1 MSLQSRKSFINIL
14 KNLGYRF
21 NINPGGIIIIEGGEG
36 FDNLDMALFPF
47 SMNSFPLRE
56 IPDDVTFINKGNVWL
71 NNVTKIGNNVIFDN
85 RGLVDLDK
93 LENLNSTVQFNN
105 KGFVSLR
112 NLKYIPEGFVFNNTK
127 GVYPLS
133 LKMADARNVS
143 FNKAANVA
151 LDGLDTREWDASI
164 PDIVNGRLAS
174 IIIKSINR

>member
-36 FDNLDMALFPF
+36 FDNLDMTL
-47 SMNSFPLRE
+47 FPLRE
-56 IPDDVTFINKGNVWL
+56 IPDDVTFINNGNVWL

-85 RGLVDLDK
+85 RGLVNLEK

-112 NLKYIPEGFVFNNTK
+112 NLKYIPEGFVFNSTK

-133 LKMADARNVS
+133 LKMEDARNVS
-143 FNKAANVA
+143 FNKASNVA

-164 PDIVNGRLAS
+164 PDIVNGRLVS